1 MSFLDALMNDVT
13 EISKPITESAS
24 GYLKDNLNNIIDSS
38 VINDMNQQFSSLKA
52 LLPNTTD
59 AVYEETN
66 KIVNNVLT
74 KTTTPE
80 MSNNV
85 VTGNNDKGQVVTNP
99 TPLNSIINK
108 TVETVKQ
115 SSNILLIVGAGVLI
129 YFIYASKGRKL

>member
-1 MSFLDALMNDVT
+1 
-13 EISKPITESAS
+13 
-24 GYLKDNLNNIIDSS
+24 
-38 VINDMNQQFSSLKA
+38 MNQQFSSLKA